1 MPAPDRDR
9 YRCWAQD
16 HARYGDTDRQGHVN
30 NAVFA
35 TFLETGRVG
44 FLYDAETPLSPP
56 GTEFVIA
63 RLTLDFRAELDWRG
77 AVEIGSVVTALGRSS
92 FTVAQAI
99 FQDGRCAATAETVI
113 VLMDT
118 ATRRA
123 TPLPEA
129 TRCALAAMGETG
141 VTP

>member
-1 MPAPDRDR
+1 MPLPDRSR
-9 YRCWAQD
+9 FRHWAQD

-44 FLYDAETPLSPP
+44 FLYDRDAPLSPP

-63 RLTLDFRAELDWRG
+63 RLALDFRAELDWRG
-77 AVEIGSVVTALGRSS
+77 AVAIGSIVTALGRSS
-92 FTVAQAI
+92 CTIAQAI
-99 FQDGRCAATAETVI
+99 YQGERCCATAETVI

-118 ATRRA
+118 TTRHATA
-123 TPLPEA
+123 LPEA
-129 TRCALAAMGETG
+129 TRMALAAIGEPG
-141 VTP
+141 IV